1 MNKISYMN
9 AASEWLELKKIS
21 VKYSTYVKYASVI
34 DKHIQPYF
42 QTYMIEDV
50 DEDKILNFFHSL
62 FNDNRYANSTLLMI
76 RYVVKGINQF
86 IQMKYKVTYCSMELV
101 KISRNMKS
109 ITTLTKYQTSSLSNH
124 CFTYYKPICIA
135 VLIGLYAGLRIGEIC
150 ALKWE
155 DVSYEEGCIRVYKTI
170 ERLKCKEKGTHKTK
184 LMSLSPKTN
193 SSKRIVP
200 IPSFLLEYV
209 QQYQKQVEG
218 SNSSDYIITSNN
230 KIPDPRT
237 TQYRFTKLCEEF
249 DFTINF
255 HALRHSYATN
265 CIMQEIDTKSLSE
278 ILGHSTVGTTLN
290 LYVHSSLEFKKK
302 QIDKITRL

>member
-34 DKHIQPYF
+34 DTHIQPYF

-62 FNDNRYANSTLLMI
+62 FNENLYANSTLLMI

-124 CFTYYKPICIA
+124 CFTHYKPICIA

-209 QQYQKQVEG
+209 HQYQKQVEG

>member
-9 AASEWLELKKIS
+9 AANEWLELKKIS

-34 DKHIQPYF
+34 NTHIQPYF
-42 QTYMIEDV
+42 HMYMIEDV

-62 FNDNRYANSTLLMI
+62 FNENLYANSTLLMI
-76 RYVVKGINQF
+76 RYVVKGINQY

-101 KISRNMKS
+101 KISRNMKAV
-109 ITTLTKYQTSSLSNH
+109 TTLTKYQTSCLSNH
-124 CFTYYKPICIA
+124 CFTHYKPICIA

-155 DVSYEEGCIRVYKTI
+155 DVSYEEGCIHVYKTI
-170 ERLKCKEKGTHKTK
+170 ERLKSREKDTHKTV

-200 IPSFLLEYV
+200 IPNFLLDYF

-218 SNSSDYIITSNN
+218 NHPGDYILTNN
-230 KIPDPRT
+230 DKIPDPRT
-237 TQYRFTKLCEEF
+237 TQYRFTKLCTAF

-278 ILGHSTVGTTLN
+278 MLGHSTVGTTLN